1 MKKIKKYFVFA
12 IVVFSLFIVSPKA
25 AIVGGCID
33 SGTSLKG
40 KAKIGTKLV
49 GSNYYY
55 SWNDK
60 DYEKS
65 YINLNFCTDVNY
77 GSYDSSH
84 PTGTTDVYFAVDY
97 CSNSGS
103 NTPGLN
109 IWSSFDNSVDFTY
122 RTNTNIYL
130 SNADWSLSPCFRSFI
145 HLKLNYS
152 HNIGTSVNNF
162 TDYSTNNSIQ
172 FGMYASYGYSPILR
186 YQDLI
191 YYDKDDYDKALSLA
205 RQENKQ
211 DQTNSKLNDLNS
223 KQDQTNDTL
232 TSEDEDT
239 TSKKC
244 GVVCK
249 LKGIFTGIIELPK
262 KIVTLIID
270 ALKSLFVPT
279 DDQLYEI
286 VNDSKELSENF
297 GFVGEAVAFFLNI
310 FTSLLGMVNANG
322 CIEMPA
328 FKIGATSLFDEHIF
342 WEARNVCLAD
352 NLILSANITTIRSI
366 TSIVFVS
373 LFVGFATRKFFSILS
388 KSENEVNSE

>member
-1 MKKIKKYFVFA
+1 MKKINKYLVFA
-12 IVVFSLFIVSPKA
+12 FVLFSLFFVSPKA
-25 AIVGGCID
+25 AVLPSNSFRFLINNKELPYQFNTDPGGYSRPPIAFYNYSSVDVNSVTFNYVILDVCSGNLINENNVKIENTGTNSLFD
-33 SGTSLKG
+33 SNSVITYNTNITC
-40 KAKIGTKLV
+40 KIGTTSYNGNLYKIQFLASKYVDSQGDGLYV
-49 GSNYYY
+49 GSYL
-55 SWNDK
+55 K
-60 DYEKS
+60 I
-65 YINLNFCTDVNY
+65 INTY
-77 GSYDSSH
+77 GY
-84 PTGTTDVYFAVDY
+84 
-97 CSNSGS
+97 
-103 NTPGLN
+103 NTFTS
-109 IWSSFDNSVDFTY
+109 INSVVVSDEDVLFGLKQNNI
-122 RTNTNIYL
+122 TNDLQRDILNQQKE
-130 SNADWSLSPCFRSFI
+130 FI
-145 HLKLNYS
+145 K
-152 HNIGTSVNNF
+152 
-162 TDYSTNNSIQ
+162 
-172 FGMYASYGYSPILR
+172 
-186 YQDLI
+186 
-191 YYDKDDYDKALSLA
+191 
-205 RQENKQ
+205 KQ
-211 DQTNSKLNDLNS
+211 NQTNSKLDDLNS
-223 KQDQTNDTL
+223 KQDKTNDTL
-232 TSEDEDT
+232 TSEDDDT

-279 DDQLYEI
+279 DEQLYEI

-297 GFVGEAVAFFLNI
+297 GFVGQSMSFFINI

-328 FKIGATSLFDEHIF
+328 FKIGATSLFDEHTF